1 MSRTSDM
8 RMRSAQVRQQL
19 QSDIEKQFRKDIETE
34 VNDTKSYLREKLHT
48 ISESIEHNAA
58 SLKEQDNQTTEEIT
72 TQILKNEVVLQQ
84 QQSEATKEISKGITT
99 QAERLQKSF
108 TSAFKEQSAFLTAV
122 QADHKNQIES
132 LRQSFQESNLL
143 QAEIAQQVTLKK
155 ALTTSVLPLIFL
167 VFILVTCSIGAGF
180 YLKSQKDQ
188 LYQLHSQVEEL
199 RQKGGSLK
207 LSNCDSR
214 LCVQIDPK
222 SMIYEGNYR
231 IVAEK

>member
-1 MSRTSDM
+1 MKPIFSD
-8 RMRSAQVRQQL
+8 
-19 QSDIEKQFRKDIETE
+19 TE
-34 VNDTKSYLREKLHT
+34 SILRERLSI
-48 ISESIEHNAA
+48 ISESIEQGAA
-58 SLKEQDNQTTEEIT
+58 SLRKQDIQATKEIT
-72 TQILKNEVVLQQ
+72 TQILKNKEQLKQ
-84 QQSEATKEISKGITT
+84 QQSEATKEALELITK
-99 QAERLQKSF
+99 QAEQMEQSF
-108 TSAFKEQSAFLTAV
+108 MSAFKEQSAFLTAV

-207 LSNCDSR
+207 LSNCDNR

-222 SMIYEGNYR
+222 APTYDGNYR